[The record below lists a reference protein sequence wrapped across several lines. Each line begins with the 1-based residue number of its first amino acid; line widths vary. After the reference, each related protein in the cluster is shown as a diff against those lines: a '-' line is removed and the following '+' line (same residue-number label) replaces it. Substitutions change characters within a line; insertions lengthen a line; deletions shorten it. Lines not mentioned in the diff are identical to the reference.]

1 MSRPTLPRIAL
12 ALAALAAV
20 ATGCAGTPK
29 RQISYRFFIAAE
41 PGDVWF
47 DKVRDW
53 QEREVAGDPAEL
65 RRTAEP
71 DPRSG
76 LLRKKFRA
84 FANEEKRRLAR
95 RFVEWAQ
102 DQAMQHYRFDDRQD
116 LAGDEWPTTKDLFD
130 RNGDDCDGIDLIAY
144 NLMLDLGFPEAE
156 IYRAVIRRD
165 LDGEFHMVTLWFEDP
180 VDPWVIDTTGAMTM
194 KMRRVSEL
202 PGWTPA
208 VIFNSSG
215 HYTVR
220 KLETLTQTRTAA
232 RDAAS
237 GASRSTER

>member
-1 MSRPTLPRIAL
+1 MARPPAARRIAL
-12 ALAALAAV
+12 ALAALAA
-20 ATGCAGTPK
+20 AAAGCAGIPK
-29 RQISYRFFIAAE
+29 PLVSYRFFVAAE

-47 DKVRDW
+47 EKVRDW
-53 QEREVAGDPAEL
+53 QVREVAAEPAEL

-71 DPRSG
+71 DRRSG

-84 FANEEKRRLAR
+84 FADEEKRRLAR

-116 LAGDEWPTTKDLFD
+116 LAGDDWPTTRDLFD

-144 NLMLDLGFPEAE
+144 NLMLDLGFPEQE

-165 LDGEFHMVTLWFEDP
+165 HDGEFHMVTLWFEDP

-194 KMRRVSEL
+194 KMRRLSEL

-208 VIFNSSG
+208 VIFNASA

-220 KLETLTQTRTAA
+220 KIEMIPQTRTAQNPVGSTSA
-232 RDAAS
+232 R
-237 GASRSTER
+237 